1 MILAQAAAE
10 YIGIVAHQGLAVL
23 QTVAGKT
30 IAFITTPKGVIVAAG
45 VAIFLAFSL
54 GWRRP
59 PRM

>member
-10 YIGIVAHQGLAVL
+10 YVGIVAHQGLALL
-23 QTVAGKT
+23 QTAATKTVA
-30 IAFITTPKGVIVAAG
+30 FVTTPKGVIVAAG
-45 VAIFLAFSL
+45 VAIFLALSL